1 MAPSVQISPG
11 MPSALDGTLAQSRIG
26 RLAALK
32 STISSLS
39 PRHRL
44 ALGIALAVDFL
55 QIVAFPLFAPGLAS
69 PLDDVLDVAAG
80 ASLIALLGWHWSF
93 LPAFA
98 VELIPGLDL
107 VPSWTASVLLAVR
120 RPLAQPLQSSERGT
134 ALPK

>member
-1 MAPSVQISPG
+1 MAPGVQASFY
-11 MPSALDGTLAQSRIG
+11 MPSALDGTLIHTRIG
-26 RLAALK
+26 RLTALK

-44 ALGIALAVDFL
+44 ALAIALAVDFL

-69 PLDDVLDVAAG
+69 PVDDVLDLAAG
-80 ASLIALLGWHWSF
+80 VSLIAVMGWHWSF

-107 VPSWTASVLLAVR
+107 VPSWTAAVLLAIR
-120 RPLAQPLQSSERGT
+120 RPLAQPLQNPGRGT